1 MTDASS
7 SSLPASDSPDF
18 VDRLIREMADSWHQG
33 QCRPAE
39 SFLTQHPKLLDHPEE
54 AVRLIYEEVCLRQ
67 EGGQEVAAD
76 DLFRRFPRWTGEL
89 AVLLDCHRLMQTQLV
104 PVPFPGVGETLG
116 DFRLVAELGRGAHGR
131 VYLATQPALAD
142 RPVVLKVTRRRTR
155 EHLSLARLQHTHI
168 IPLHAMYEFPEK
180 NLRAM
185 CMPYLGGAT
194 LARVLDLLRHQP
206 PSQRTGQAL
215 VNALDL
221 AQKDAPVRLPGRGG
235 YRQTLAAASYVEAMA
250 LLGACLADGLHYA
263 HERGLLYLDLKPTNV
278 LLAADAQPLLL
289 DFHLAVHPLRPGQPA
304 PEWFGGTPGYM
315 SPEQEAACAA
325 AQRGGSVAR
334 GVDGRSDI
342 HALGRLLYLAL
353 TGEDKIAE
361 GVFPLLH
368 QRNPRVS
375 RGLSDLIHKCLAEC
389 PEDRYPNA
397 AAVAADLRRHLA
409 HLPLRGVPNRDLGER
424 WRKWLRRRPAAA
436 LWTGLVLALLTGGAM
451 LATVGIE
458 RFRDAQIALAEA
470 QGQMQRKAYREAV
483 RTLVR
488 GEARVKELPGSGGL
502 VEIFETHLHQA
513 CRAEA
518 AEDLHAVAEVLRF
531 LAGAAIHSTREL
543 KTLDVQCGKIWAVR
557 GLLTD
562 QAHPPLETGTA
573 DQVRS
578 DLLDLSLLWTDLKR
592 RLASQ
597 GGEAGDGPEEMVRV
611 LAEAERLLGPSPALT
626 REQHR
631 PERTRETHLTPGS
644 DHDRQAPWEHVALG
658 HSLLRSG
665 DLERAAEELDRAVD
679 LRPQDFWANFYRGAC
694 AYRLHQYADAVHSF
708 GVAIALVPRSPE
720 CYYNRALAH
729 AAWGKKDRARNDYD
743 HALALAPQF
752 GAAALNRGVLYYQEG
767 RWSQARADL
776 EQALRNGAEPATAHY
791 NLALVHLALHDSVE
805 ARQHLQ
811 QALRHNPA
819 HAEARSLLESLR
831 RQK

>member
-1 MTDASS
+1 M
-7 SSLPASDSPDF
+7 
-18 VDRLIREMADSWHQG
+18 
-33 QCRPAE
+33 
-39 SFLTQHPKLLDHPEE
+39 
-54 AVRLIYEEVCLRQ
+54 
-67 EGGQEVAAD
+67 
-76 DLFRRFPRWTGEL
+76 
-89 AVLLDCHRLMQTQLV
+89 
-104 PVPFPGVGETLG
+104 
-116 DFRLVAELGRGAHGR
+116 
-131 VYLATQPALAD
+131 
-142 RPVVLKVTRRRTR
+142 
-155 EHLSLARLQHTHI
+155 
-168 IPLHAMYEFPEK
+168 
-180 NLRAM
+180 
-185 CMPYLGGAT
+185 
-194 LARVLDLLRHQP
+194 
-206 PSQRTGQAL
+206 AL
-215 VNALDL
+215 V
-221 AQKDAPVRLPGRGG
+221 
-235 YRQTLAAASYVEAMA
+235 
-250 LLGACLADGLHYA
+250 GACLADGLHYA

-424 WRKWLRRRPAAA
+424 CAKWLRRRPAAA

-513 CRAEA
+513 RRAEA

-644 DHDRQAPWEHVALG
+644 DHDRQARVEHVALG

-776 EQALRNGAEPATAHY
+776 EQALRNGAEPATATTTWPWSTSPCTIPSSASASPAS
-791 NLALVHLALHDSVE
+791 LAAQPGPCRGPVVARKSSAAEIRAFTPKGPFGVKTRPPWRRRPIGKRSPVVPGKVRLLGNSASSKPTPFCRGPSNHGPVRPGGHFDNEKKKPTARPWPRRHPFRQYAHPGCWLLLPGPSVSE
-805 ARQHLQ
+805 PADLGPGGPPRLERPGRIRCRAR
-811 QALRHNPA
+811 R
-819 HAEARSLLESLR
+819 
-831 RQK
+831 